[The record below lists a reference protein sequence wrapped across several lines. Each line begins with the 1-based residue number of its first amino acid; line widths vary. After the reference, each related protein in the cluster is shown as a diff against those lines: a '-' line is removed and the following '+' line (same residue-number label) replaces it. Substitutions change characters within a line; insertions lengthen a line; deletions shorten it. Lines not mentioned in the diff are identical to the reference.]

1 MTPENAARL
10 RRAMEAQIRD
20 RVKADVMVNWA
31 WMYELMQQN
40 RRLKRE
46 LADMREQRD
55 TAIAFAEGMSRDD

>member
-1 MTPENAARL
+1 MRPDDVARL
-10 RRAMEAQIRD
+10 RAAMEAQIRD